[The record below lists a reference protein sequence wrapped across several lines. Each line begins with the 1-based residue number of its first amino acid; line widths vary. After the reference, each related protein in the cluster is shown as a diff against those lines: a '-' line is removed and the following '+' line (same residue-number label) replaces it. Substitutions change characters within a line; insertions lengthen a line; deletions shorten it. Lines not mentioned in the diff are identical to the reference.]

1 MTNFSGLEEN
11 DYERLG
17 IEYYSPAKMIKK
29 ITKDIFDYNQSKF
42 KKHNILNLEDFVQK
56 IKDVNFEGDN
66 IYNFKT
72 YTKVLNLYLFYFSLY
87 KKYGFTKDYFDKVK
101 PISYTSKLPKIE
113 LESKDKNIILLRELP
128 FFLEDYFKEEE
139 KQVSTEIIYMFSFF
153 YLYHLVDY
161 EFLLSTNEFN
171 LKQKKLF
178 NRTRI
183 FSYIFTYIIQRNHKD
198 CLKKYVVNE
207 EIIKLLEEENDCY
220 NKCIYKYY
228 FPPFFNYLI
237 DRETVEEVMKK
248 GFDNFSYDKHIGTFY
263 DNLTANTISFIRKN
277 IENSKVPI
285 EDLCKEIISK
295 ILREKIVYL
304 LGDGYNFFDILYFSS
319 LE

>member
-29 ITKDIFDYNQSKF
+29 IIKDIFDYNQSKF

-66 IYNFKT
+66 IYNLKT

-128 FFLEDYFKEEE
+128 FFLEDYFKEEK
-139 KQVSTEIIYMFSFF
+139 KQVSTEVIYMFSFF
-153 YLYHLVDY
+153 YLYYLIDY

-171 LKQKKLF
+171 LEQKKLF
-178 NRTRI
+178 NKPRI
-183 FSYIFTYIIQRNHKD
+183 FSYIFTYVIQRNHKD

-207 EIIKLLEEENDCY
+207 KIMKLLEEEYDRFNESTF
-220 NKCIYKYY
+220 KYY
-228 FPPFFNYLI
+228 FPPFFHYLI
-237 DRETVEEVMKK
+237 DYKNVKEVMKT
-248 GFDNFSYDKHIGTFY
+248 GFDNFSYNKYSGSCYDKLEGI
-263 DNLTANTISFIRKN
+263 ISFIRKSGQT
-277 IENSKVPI
+277 SKVPI
-285 EDLCKEIISK
+285 EDLCKEITSK
-295 ILREKIVYL
+295 ILTEKIVYL
-304 LGDGYNFFDILYFSS
+304 LGDGYNFFDILYFSY